1 MSDFSE
7 KVTYCYSLPYGIF
20 GFICWFLSLLSNFF
34 IIFGNIPLFS
44 PWQWRE
50 PTYKSQ
56 SIVLAFIAFIT
67 TIGPTINTCLRCHDE
82 WILIVLAVGQLSPW
96 AFKLINDA
104 VTSKINNKLSRDY
117 FYLACG
123 IPITILLSLTG
134 WTGLIALIIK
144 LEHTQ
149 YAVNWVIYFLF
160 TPFLFLISIPY
171 VKGVS
176 KKAIICMILYVV
188 ATTHLIGTHYI
199 LGKTSGDFSGLKSAG
214 FVSALI
220 FFVGKRLLFFDFSY
234 CNC

>member
-1 MSDFSE
+1 MTEFSE
-7 KVTYCYSLPYGIF
+7 KIENCYSLPYGIF
-20 GFICWFLSLLSNFF
+20 GFICWFLSLISNFF

-44 PWQWRE
+44 PCQWRDDS
-50 PTYKSQ
+50 YKSQ
-56 SIVLAFIAFIT
+56 SIALALIAFIL

-104 VTSKINNKLSRDY
+104 VTSRINNDFSRDY
-117 FYLACG
+117 FYYACG
-123 IPITILLSLTG
+123 IPLTILLSLTG

-144 LEHTQ
+144 LEHTEF
-149 YAVNWVIYFLF
+149 AVNWVIYFLF

-176 KKAIICMILYVV
+176 KTAITCMILYVV

-199 LGKTSGDFSGLKSAG
+199 LGKTSGDYSGLKTTGFWSAI
-214 FVSALI
+214 I
-220 FFVGKRLLFFDFSY
+220 FFVGKRLLFLDFSC